1 MATVQA
7 TPALAV
13 ALGLRAPQ
21 PEATESTT
29 AASDA
34 TNANANTTATPTPPP
49 SAAPAEHKPSPHRIW
64 HCGWLLPIT
73 LVLSLAS
80 AVSLGITR
88 FAYGLLLPPMQKDLN
103 WTYALAGGMNTANA
117 GGYLIGALTAS
128 WVMRRWGAPRVLVAG
143 SMLAALFMAA
153 SGFSSDTLFLLCQ
166 RLLAGV
172 ASAWVFVAVGLMA
185 ARLGDWYPRH
195 SGLLLGIVYGGVGW
209 GIVLSA
215 FTVPAVLSAHAKQNH
230 AWTWAWWWL
239 ALACVMAAL
248 ALIWPARW
256 FMRQTKAVS
265 TGSSADAA
273 SSAAETQ
280 PLIPIR
286 RFAYALAAYACFGIG
301 YIGYMTFV
309 IALLRDR
316 GIGADKLT
324 WFYALLGV
332 AVVASSRVWAGLL
345 DKAKAA
351 RALSLLSVLLGVAVI
366 LPALMHQW
374 ALMLVSGVLFGA
386 VFLSIVAS
394 TTAFVRH
401 HLPVPQ
407 WPAGISAF
415 TIVFAF
421 GQIVGPTMVGWLADG
436 SGTLELGLLLSALVL
451 WIGAVLAWMQ
461 PALKPSAS
469 HP

>member
-1 MATVQA
+1 
-7 TPALAV
+7 
-13 ALGLRAPQ
+13 
-21 PEATESTT
+21 
-29 AASDA
+29 
-34 TNANANTTATPTPPP
+34 
-49 SAAPAEHKPSPHRIW
+49 
-64 HCGWLLPIT
+64 
-73 LVLSLAS
+73 
-80 AVSLGITR
+80 
-88 FAYGLLLPPMQKDLN
+88 MQKDLN

-117 GGYLIGALTAS
+117 GGYLIGALTAP

-143 SMLAALFMAA
+143 SLLAALFMAA

-185 ARLGDWYPRH
+185 ARLGEWYPRH

-265 TGSSADAA
+265 TGPSADAA
-273 SSAAETQ
+273 SSAAEAQ

-324 WFYALLGV
+324 WFYALLGA
-332 AVVASSRVWAGLL
+332 AVVASSRLWAGLL

-374 ALMLVSGVLFGA
+374 GLMLVSGVLFGA

-469 HP
+469 QPS